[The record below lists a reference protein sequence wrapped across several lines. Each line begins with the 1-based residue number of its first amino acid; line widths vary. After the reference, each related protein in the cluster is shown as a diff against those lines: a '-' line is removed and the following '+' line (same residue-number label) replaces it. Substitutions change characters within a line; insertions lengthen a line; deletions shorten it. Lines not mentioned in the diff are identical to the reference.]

1 MLYCNRLPHEAVL
14 GAHGG
19 SRGRYQAVC
28 AGGGGGRG
36 RASPAVCVVRGC
48 HAFTDNG
55 FCCCAADVLLC

>member
-28 AGGGGGRG
+28 AGGGGEGEVQPCG
-36 RASPAVCVVRGC
+36 VCGAGLSC
-48 HAFTDNG
+48 LH
-55 FCCCAADVLLC
+55 